1 MFQNKYFYKP
11 LIATSLALSLCSIQA
26 REITSSTTII
36 DNTISD
42 ISDTSRG
49 KSGLYIH
56 SNMPIGITLGVD
68 TVVNPVINQSGNA
81 YGIFVDTSGTTTIS
95 STNFQTLTI
104 KEVSAIEGKEA
115 YVFKNA
121 GSNPVLIYTTGLIAG
136 TKTEVTNEIFGIY
149 NNLDGAKYNFGNASS
164 YNDSTAFKIN
174 SQNMSN
180 GASAYGVVLK
190 KSAIFEGTAV
200 FTNLAIDGKGGNAI
214 GIKGMGDSTL
224 TLNNASI
231 AFGEF
236 TNGSQSDQMGEAI
249 GIGVSGNFAI
259 NGNGGIIFAKPFAFP
274 THNYVIKNS
283 GTGTL
288 TLSSGVDIVYDAK
301 GTSITNAV
309 ITDTIGG
316 KYSFGSGSTQSA
328 GTQISASD
336 TNPIIGLA
344 FAPAAATN
352 STLTLGG
359 VLGVSGGNASATGTG
374 GGATALSIDASK
386 AAAILQIDA
395 SLTLQ
400 ASGGNGAKNAR
411 IGNTGGDVAGIE
423 LSGNTTNKITIQ
435 GGNLSLI
442 LKPGLADD
450 GKTSASAFALKNI
463 GKVEFANGTSLSTL
477 SSIGEKI
484 SIDGNYGIYNASSA
498 SYTFGTSTSFA
509 VSPSGG
515 NAYGAVLSSKM
526 DMQSGNASFTVT
538 SATADAYAILAD
550 KGEATFSANANLEFT
565 VNSTVGKAVGIAVK
579 NDASLTLNG
588 SGTLKLKVGDTNT
601 KEAYGFRLEGG
612 KYYGD
617 FGFEGTNSYIKSGA
631 GGVSYGVYTIGDNE
645 LDATTLTFADN
656 ALTSGA
662 NGQVYTLYN
671 AGNLTLKKTA
681 KIIQG
686 ADASG
691 REKVNLYAGASSTL
705 NVTLGEGSKTL
716 FQADTAIGGA
726 GSVNLV
732 LQNNAGAKFDGI
744 STAIATTGE
753 VNIKMIGGSA
763 LIFSHSAFDT
773 TSTVHLTLEGTQSEF
788 GKVLFGDEAGEI
800 DTLNGEYGVFLL
812 AGEDPNARFA
822 SKALKTRTLTIKDM
836 NLNHSGF
843 TLSAKGGT
851 TESDR
856 VVIEGS
862 ASTSATPQ
870 NPLNNN
876 ISIIVD
882 RYATDDKNVVTLA
895 TVASGSQDKVIFNSL
910 TEDDQETKTTIYQGF
925 TKGVIKI
932 KREADGSGGSKYT
945 STLRAGEIVIN
956 PDFISPTA
964 AALSSSLELFSA
976 NLNSLSKRMGEL
988 NNGSAIHG
996 AWSRVFVGEQI
1007 SDFGAEQSVLYAT
1020 FQAGYDYRFSLKD
1033 ADNYLGVALSYSRG
1047 VGTET
1052 NPTFKTAPSPIDIQV
1067 SGAVS
1072 SNLYG
1077 VEIALY
1083 NSYIDASGF
1092 YSDSVFKLGDYISE
1106 VNMYHQVNT
1115 KSLNNLAFALSE
1127 EVGYKAILGESR
1139 EWFITPQGE
1148 ISYGYI
1154 QGSKFTQ
1161 YAPTGESMDS
1171 QQEDVM
1177 LLRSRIGVAWGYDFA
1192 HLLKAKNIKASIYLG
1207 TYYLYD
1213 YLTGGDTTLST
1224 WVNGE
1229 NVNYRYNAYSGS
1241 SRFAINLGTNIDI
1254 KDGAKVYIDFEKSFF
1269 GKIKT
1274 NYQINFGVRVGF
1286 GEGRG

>member
-1 MFQNKYFYKP
+1 M
-11 LIATSLALSLCSIQA
+11 
-26 REITSSTTII
+26 
-36 DNTISD
+36 
-42 ISDTSRG
+42 
-49 KSGLYIH
+49 
-56 SNMPIGITLGVD
+56 
-68 TVVNPVINQSGNA
+68 
-81 YGIFVDTSGTTTIS
+81 
-95 STNFQTLTI
+95 
-104 KEVSAIEGKEA
+104 
-115 YVFKNA
+115 
-121 GSNPVLIYTTGLIAG
+121 
-136 TKTEVTNEIFGIY
+136 
-149 NNLDGAKYNFGNASS
+149 
-164 YNDSTAFKIN
+164 
-174 SQNMSN
+174 
-180 GASAYGVVLK
+180 
-190 KSAIFEGTAV
+190 
-200 FTNLAIDGKGGNAI
+200 
-214 GIKGMGDSTL
+214 
-224 TLNNASI
+224 
-231 AFGEF
+231 
-236 TNGSQSDQMGEAI
+236 
-249 GIGVSGNFAI
+249 
-259 NGNGGIIFAKPFAFP
+259 
-274 THNYVIKNS
+274 
-283 GTGTL
+283 
-288 TLSSGVDIVYDAK
+288 
-301 GTSITNAV
+301 
-309 ITDTIGG
+309 
-316 KYSFGSGSTQSA
+316 
-328 GTQISASD
+328 
-336 TNPIIGLA
+336 
-344 FAPAAATN
+344 
-352 STLTLGG
+352 
-359 VLGVSGGNASATGTG
+359 LGVSGSNASAAGAG
-374 GGATALSIDASK
+374 GSATALSIDASK
-386 AAAILQIDA
+386 AAA
-395 SLTLQ
+395 TLQ
-400 ASGGNGAKNAR
+400 VDSSVTLQVSGGNGAKSVRATNA
-411 IGNTGGDVAGIE
+411 GGDVVGIG
-423 LSGNTTNKITIQ
+423 LGGNTTNKITIQ

-450 GKTSASAFALKNI
+450 GRTSASAFALKNT

-477 SSIGEKI
+477 SSLGEKI
-484 SIDGNYGIYNASSA
+484 SINGSYGIYNASSA

-515 NAYGAVLSSKM
+515 NAYGVVLSSKM
-526 DMQSGNASFTVT
+526 DMQSGVATFAVT

-550 KGEATFSANANLEFT
+550 KGGATFSANTNLEFT
-565 VNSTVGKAVGIAVK
+565 VDSTVGKAVGIAVK

-588 SGTLKLKVGDTNT
+588 SGTLKLKVGDTST

-617 FGFEGTNSYIKSGA
+617 FNFEGTNSYIKSGA
-631 GGVSYGVYTIGDNE
+631 GGVSYGVYTTGDNE

-656 ALTSGA
+656 ALTSGTG
-662 NGQVYTLYN
+662 GQVYTLYN

-686 ADASG
+686 TDASG
-691 REKVNLYAGASSTL
+691 SSKVNLYAGASSTL

-726 GSVNLV
+726 GNVNLV

-744 STAIATTGE
+744 STAISANT
-753 VNIKMIGGSA
+753 NITLNRGSA
-763 LIFSHSAFDT
+763 LVFTHGAFDQK
-773 TSTVHLTLEGTQSEF
+773 STINLTLAGTQDSVS
-788 GKVLFGDEAGEI
+788 KVLFGDEAGEI

-862 ASTSATPQ
+862 ASTSATSQ

-925 TKGVIKI
+925 TKGAIKI

-976 NLNSLSKRMGEL
+976 KLNSLSKRMGEL

-1148 ISYGYI
+1148 ISYGYM

-1241 SRFAINLGTNIDI
+1241 SRFAINLGTNINI